1 MATAER
7 NFGPEAP
14 GSVRGPELGATG
26 RVGGP
31 GLEAPD
37 RVMPPG
43 SHLADPAPLGLAGF
57 AMTTFFLSVVN
68 AGLLPATVTA
78 GVFGLAIFYGGIAQ
92 FAAGLWEFAKG
103 NTFGAVAF
111 CSYGA
116 FWLSFW
122 WFGRTDLTAAG
133 SSAAKAA
140 AYYLL
145 GWTIFTGYMMLASFR
160 VSGAV
165 AAVFVTLF
173 VTFALLTIGAFTGV
187 SFWDKAGGIVGIV
200 TAVVA
205 WYASF
210 AAVFNF
216 TAKRPSLPVWPHAP
230 HA

>member
-7 NFGPEAP
+7 NLGPGAP
-14 GSVRGPELGATG
+14 GTARGPELGTTG

-31 GLEAPD
+31 GPEAPE
-37 RVMPPG
+37 RVIPPG
-43 SHLADPAPLGLAGF
+43 SHLADPAPLGLGAF

-92 FAAGLWEFAKG
+92 FAAGIWEFAKG

-122 WFGRTDLTAAG
+122 YLAGRTDLTAAG
-133 SSAAKAA
+133 PSAVKAI

-165 AAVFVTLF
+165 AGVFVTLF
-173 VTFALLTIGAFTGV
+173 VTFALLTVGGFTNVAFW
-187 SFWDKAGGIVGIV
+187 SKAGGIVGII

-216 TAKRPSLPVWPHAP
+216 TAKRPTVPVWPRA
-230 HA
+230 

>member
-7 NFGPEAP
+7 NLGPEGP
-14 GSVRGPELGATG
+14 GTVRGPELGTTG
-26 RVGGP
+26 RAGGP
-31 GLEAPD
+31 GMEAPE
-37 RVMPPG
+37 RVIPPG

-92 FAAGLWEFAKG
+92 FAAGIWEFAKG

-122 WFGRTDLTAAG
+122 FLAGRTDLAAAG
-133 SSAAKAA
+133 PSAGKAI

-173 VTFALLTIGAFTGV
+173 VTFALLTIGAFTGAP
-187 SFWDKAGGIVGIV
+187 FWDKAGGIVGII

-216 TAKRPSLPVWPHAP
+216 TAKRPTVPVWPRA
-230 HA
+230 